1 MKINK
6 PWLNLKSP
14 SQRKSVLRSLRER
27 ILIICEGEKTEP
39 HYFKKFP
46 VNSGKLEILVH
57 GTGKNTISLV
67 DEAIQRRDKAISDR
81 KDYNQVW
88 CVFDKDSFSDDH
100 FNRAIDKAVKNKI
113 RVAYSNE
120 AFELWYLLHFI
131 YLDTAI
137 SRKDYCIRLSEQM
150 GVKYEKNAPDMY
162 KRMKNMQ
169 ITAIRNAERL
179 YAGYSSTVTFTK
191 RNPST
196 TVHRLVEELN
206 RFID

>member
-1 MKINK
+1 
-6 PWLNLKSP
+6 
-14 SQRKSVLRSLRER
+14 
-27 ILIICEGEKTEP
+27 
-39 HYFKKFP
+39 
-46 VNSGKLEILVH
+46 
-57 GTGKNTISLV
+57 
-67 DEAIQRRDKAISDR
+67 
-81 KDYNQVW
+81 
-88 CVFDKDSFSDDH
+88 
-100 FNRAIDKAVKNKI
+100 
-113 RVAYSNE
+113 
-120 AFELWYLLHFI
+120 
-131 YLDTAI
+131 
-137 SRKDYCIRLSEQM
+137 LSEQM